1 MNRNLL
7 WCGRVSGL
15 GIPVRCYGRV
25 RLIEADALSA
35 LRELPAVSQDSVES
49 AYTVHHFFDA

>member
-1 MNRNLL
+1 
-7 WCGRVSGL
+7 L